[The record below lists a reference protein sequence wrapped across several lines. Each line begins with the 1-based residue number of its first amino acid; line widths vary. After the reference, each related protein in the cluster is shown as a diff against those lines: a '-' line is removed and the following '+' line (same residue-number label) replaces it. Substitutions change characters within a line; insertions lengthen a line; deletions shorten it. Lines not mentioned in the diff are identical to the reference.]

1 MVLRS
6 RNNARILLSSYRVDI
21 ACRISIISIISNSV
35 RWNRIAY
42 YNSSHRICIELE
54 SLSIKNIVW
63 YPRGS

>member
-21 ACRISIISIISNSV
+21 ACRISRISNTV

-42 YNSSHRICIELE
+42 YNSSHKVLSSNLYLLRI
-54 SLSIKNIVW
+54 
-63 YPRGS
+63 